1 MGYYEELRMREK
13 MHQSKTEKKRIYS
26 YFLSEVVLVELLA
39 YKSKSKDTK
48 NNSIN

>member
-1 MGYYEELRMREK
+1 MGYCEELRMRK
-13 MHQSKTEKKRIYS
+13 KYASKQNRKKKRIYS

-48 NNSIN
+48 K